1 MQHVKLH
8 ILRIL
13 QFQKIS
19 IYHKK
24 LDFAKSEVLGWYKTS
39 HGFWHSFDIFPWCGD
54 PSFVHLPGVF
64 IPSRSIGKN
73 HWIEPMVV
81 YPVLVWLFPMSK
93 ACWNRIE
100 VGLSLLRIFIFFQ
113 IPWLWHMFFPP
124 KKLLEQ
130 TVNHSNHHKPWSP
143 PLYWMIWLLC
153 GNVPARPPQSP
164 TAKTWVLVPRIV
176 IFGHSMPE
184 PTGAV
189 PTNMKLI
196 WLVLMQK
203 CTVHDVFETF
213 WRS

>member
-24 LDFAKSEVLGWYKTS
+24 TWLCQVRGAGVVQDKSWVLA
-39 HGFWHSFDIFPWCGD
+39 
-54 PSFVHLPGVF
+54 FVRYL
-64 IPSRSIGKN
+64 
-73 HWIEPMVV
+73 PMVWGPIV
-81 YPVLVWLFPMSK
+81 CPPARGLHPVEEHWTKSLDWTDGGISCIGMTVPH
-93 ACWNRIE
+93 
-100 VGLSLLRIFIFFQ
+100 VQSLLESNRSWIITSKNFHFFQ

-153 GNVPARPPQSP
+153 GYVPARPPQSP

-196 WLVLMQK
+196 WLVLMQI